1 MQVSVTFKNIE
12 SSDALKSYV
21 QKKLDRFDKLLD
33 NPAEANVVF
42 SVEKIRHTAEIN
54 LTSDRLTVYAKEESE
69 NMYSS
74 IDTVI
79 DKLKKQL
86 TKSIDKI
93 NKRATSTR
101 VSIKNTHLEQ
111 EETSPIED
119 EENESV
125 FFEDDISKKNFSRA
139 VNGH

>member
-1 MQVSVTFKNIE
+1 MHVSVTFKNLE
-12 SSDALKSYV
+12 SSDALRSYV

-54 LTSDRLTVYAKEESE
+54 LTSDRLSLYAKDESE

-74 IDTVI
+74 IDLVV
-79 DKLKKQL
+79 DKLKIQL
-86 TKSIDKI
+86 TKTLDRI

-101 VSIKNTHLEQ
+101 DSIKNGHDESLDGEDAGDDIT
-111 EETSPIED
+111 D
-119 EENESV
+119 EE
-125 FFEDDISKKNFSRA
+125 FGEDTEDTGETRI
-139 VNGH
+139 

>member
-1 MQVSVTFKNIE
+1 MHVSVTFKNLD
-12 SSDALKSYV
+12 SSDALRSYV

-54 LTSDRLTVYAKEESE
+54 LISDRMTLYAKDQSE

-74 IDTVI
+74 IDTVV

-86 TKSIDKI
+86 TKSLDKI
-93 NKRATSTR
+93 NKRATGNR
-101 VSIKNTHLEQ
+101 DSIKNGHDDQ
-111 EETSPIED
+111 EEETDDTGFID
-119 EENESV
+119 EESDGDYSEYSG
-125 FFEDDISKKNFSRA
+125 EARL
-139 VNGH
+139 

>member
-1 MQVSVTFKNIE
+1 MQVSVTFKNLD
-12 SSDALKSYV
+12 SSDALRSYA

-54 LTSDRLTVYAKEESE
+54 LSSDKLNIYAKEESE

-74 IDTVI
+74 IDTVT

-86 TKSIDKI
+86 TKSRDKM
-93 NKRATSTR
+93 NKRATNTR
-101 VSIKNTHLEQ
+101 DSIKTSHLDEGGEKPDDAEASVY
-111 EETSPIED
+111 EEDSEHYSG
-119 EENESV
+119 EA
-125 FFEDDISKKNFSRA
+125 RM
-139 VNGH
+139 

>member
-1 MQVSVTFKNIE
+1 MHVSVTFKNLD
-12 SSDALKSYV
+12 SSDALRSYV

-54 LTSDRLTVYAKEESE
+54 LISDRMTLYAKDQSE

-74 IDTVI
+74 IDTVV

-86 TKSIDKI
+86 TKTLDKI
-93 NKRATSTR
+93 NKRATGNR
-101 VSIKNTHLEQ
+101 DSIKNGHDDQ
-111 EETSPIED
+111 EEETDDTGFIED
-119 EENESV
+119 DSDSEYSGEA
-125 FFEDDISKKNFSRA
+125 RL
-139 VNGH
+139 

>member
-1 MQVSVTFKNIE
+1 MHVSVTFKNLD
-12 SSDALKSYV
+12 SSDALRSYV

-54 LTSDRLTVYAKEESE
+54 LTSDRLTLYAKDESE

-74 IDTVI
+74 IDIVV

-86 TKSIDKI
+86 TKTLDKI
-93 NKRATSTR
+93 NKRATNTR
-101 VSIKNTHLEQ
+101 DSIKNGHEAS
-111 EETSPIED
+111 ETEED
-119 EENESV
+119 E
-125 FFEDDISKKNFSRA
+125 FFDSDQDSADSEYTGEARI
-139 VNGH
+139 

>member
-1 MQVSVTFKNIE
+1 MHVSVTFKNLE
-12 SSDALKSYV
+12 SSDALRSYV

-54 LTSDRLTVYAKEESE
+54 LTSDRLSLYAKDESE

-74 IDTVI
+74 IDLVV

-86 TKSIDKI
+86 TKTLDKI
-93 NKRATSTR
+93 NKRATNSR
-101 VSIKNTHLEQ
+101 DSIKTGP
-111 EETSPIED
+111 EEGVEED
-119 EENESV
+119 ADFMDTDMENDETAYTG
-125 FFEDDISKKNFSRA
+125 EARM
-139 VNGH
+139 

>member
-1 MQVSVTFKNIE
+1 MHVSVTFKNLD
-12 SSDALKSYV
+12 SSDALRSYA

-54 LTSDRLTVYAKEESE
+54 LASDKLNLFAKEESE

-74 IDTVI
+74 IDMVV

-86 TKSIDKI
+86 TKSRDKM
-93 NKRATSTR
+93 NKRATNSR
-101 VSIKNTHLEQ
+101 DSIKTTHLENEPDQ
-111 EETSPIED
+111 LDADTAIYDDQETSTE
-119 EENESV
+119 
-125 FFEDDISKKNFSRA
+125 A
-139 VNGH
+139 

>member
-1 MQVSVTFKNIE
+1 MQVSVTFKNID

-54 LTSDRLTVYAKEESE
+54 LISDRLNINAKEESE

-74 IDTVI
+74 IDMVT

-86 TKSIDKI
+86 TKNLDKI
-93 NKRATSTR
+93 NKRATNSR
-101 VSIKNTHLEQ
+101 DSIKNSH
-111 EETSPIED
+111 IED
-119 EENESV
+119 EEETGMMAADTDLLADENPE
-125 FFEDDISKKNFSRA
+125 NQFSTAAAR
-139 VNGH
+139 

>member
-1 MQVSVTFKNIE
+1 MHVSVTFKNLD
-12 SSDALKSYV
+12 SSDALRSYV

-54 LTSDRLTVYAKEESE
+54 LISDRMTLYAKDQSE

-74 IDTVI
+74 IDTVV

-86 TKSIDKI
+86 TKTLDKI
-93 NKRATSTR
+93 NKRATNNR
-101 VSIKNTHLEQ
+101 DSIKNGHDDQ
-111 EETSPIED
+111 EEETDDTGFIED
-119 EENESV
+119 DS
-125 FFEDDISKKNFSRA
+125 DIDHSEYSGEARL
-139 VNGH
+139 

>member
-1 MQVSVTFKNIE
+1 MHVSVTFKNLE
-12 SSDALKSYV
+12 SSDALRSYI

-54 LTSDRLTVYAKEESE
+54 LTSDRLSLYAKDESE

-74 IDTVI
+74 IDLVV

-86 TKSIDKI
+86 TKTLDKI
-93 NKRATSTR
+93 NKRATNSR
-101 VSIKNTHLEQ
+101 DSIKTGP
-111 EETSPIED
+111 EEGVEED
-119 EENESV
+119 ADFMDADMENDETATG
-125 FFEDDISKKNFSRA
+125 EARM
-139 VNGH
+139 

>member
-1 MQVSVTFKNIE
+1 MHVSVTFKNLE
-12 SSDALKSYV
+12 SSDALRSYV

-54 LTSDRLTVYAKEESE
+54 LASDRLTLYAKDESE

-74 IDTVI
+74 IDTVV

-86 TKSIDKI
+86 TKTLDKI
-93 NKRATSTR
+93 NKRATSSR
-101 VSIKNTHLEQ
+101 DSIKNGHGDTAEDAVDDMDDF
-111 EETSPIED
+111 D
-119 EENESV
+119 EEPDAVSEYSG
-125 FFEDDISKKNFSRA
+125 EDRL
-139 VNGH
+139 